1 METVKTYHQ
10 VNRENASL
18 SFGISRMEDI
28 YAQRKGQA
36 DTPHRHD
43 YYTVLLVKSAKGRH
57 IIDFSEY
64 PLKGNNIYF
73 IAPGQVHQVI
83 EAEQSFGYSIVFS
96 IEFLAKNNI
105 PVDFIDNLNLFHSF
119 GENPPL
125 PLNDEELKRL
135 CEYAHEMLEI
145 YHSNIAFE
153 YDAMGALLK
162 LLLIRCNNACSI
174 YNTTNLTIDTG
185 SSVLQQFKTLVDK
198 HYHEWHATNEYAAQ
212 LYISPDYLN
221 RLVKMQTG
229 KTAKAYIQSRIIVA
243 AKRLLYFSK
252 LSAKEIGYELG
263 FSESANFSAFF
274 KNCTGTTPLNFK
286 NNNNVRQ

>member
-1 METVKTYHQ
+1 MTLVKTYHQ
-10 VNRENASL
+10 VNRQNASL

-28 YAQRKGQA
+28 YAKRNGQA

-43 YYTVLLVKSAKGRH
+43 YYTALLVKSAKGRH

-64 PLKGNNIYF
+64 PFSGNSIYF
-73 IAPGQVHQVI
+73 IAPGQVHRVI

-96 IEFLAKNNI
+96 IEFLTKNNI

-119 GENPPL
+119 GASPPL
-125 PLNDEELKRL
+125 QLNDEELQRL
-135 CEYAHEMLEI
+135 CEYAHEMYEI
-145 YHSNIAFE
+145 HHSDIAFQ
-153 YDAMGALLK
+153 YHALGALLK
-162 LLLIRCNNACSI
+162 LLLIRCNNTCTL
-174 YNTTNLTIDTG
+174 YNTIKLTVDTG
-185 SSVLQQFKTLVDK
+185 SSVLQQFKALVDK

-229 KTAKAYIQSRIIVA
+229 KTAKEYIQSRIIVA
-243 AKRLLYFSK
+243 AKRLLYFSE

-263 FSESANFSAFF
+263 FSEPANFSAFF
-274 KNCTGTTPLNFK
+274 KNCTGTTPSSFK
-286 NNNNVRQ
+286 NNINVHQ